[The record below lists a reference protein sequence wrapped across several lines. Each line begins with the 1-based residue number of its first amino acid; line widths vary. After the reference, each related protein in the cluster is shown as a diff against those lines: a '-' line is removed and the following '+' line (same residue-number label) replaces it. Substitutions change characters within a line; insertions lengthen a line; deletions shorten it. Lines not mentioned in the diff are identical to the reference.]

1 MKISLIS
8 TSHRKHS
15 QSLRICKIFKKI
27 IEEINNEIQCYHLD
41 MYESEIPLW
50 TSERKENAKF
60 WENDIKII
68 SKNLALSDGF
78 IFIVPEYGGMAT
90 PNSKN
95 FFLVFNNGELF
106 HKPGLIVSISSGN
119 GGAYPIS
126 ELRASSYKNSH
137 IMWIPEN
144 IIIRNVEQFL
154 PGNHGKLIP
163 SWIDDRIKYSCDLLI
178 KYAEFIKPIQ
188 KFVNRK
194 DFANGM

>member
-1 MKISLIS
+1 
-8 TSHRKHS
+8 
-15 QSLRICKIFKKI
+15 
-27 IEEINNEIQCYHLD
+27 
-41 MYESEIPLW
+41 
-50 TSERKENAKF
+50 
-60 WENDIKII
+60 
-68 SKNLALSDGF
+68 
-78 IFIVPEYGGMAT
+78 MAT

-144 IIIRNVEQFL
+144 IIIRNVEQFS

-163 SWIDDRIKYSCDLLI
+163 YWIDDRIKYSCDLLI
-178 KYAEFIKPIQ
+178 KYAEYVKPIQ
-188 KFVNRK
+188 KFINRK